1 MGKEIDI
8 ERINDGQCGDD
19 MHGWT
24 PLPGICFGID
34 FVYYRSKMSSPLSVS
49 RNVFS
54 AISKICFF
62 VKPHDVLSWLDIG
75 IRDGDGGDVIQGP

>member
-1 MGKEIDI
+1 
-8 ERINDGQCGDD
+8 
-19 MHGWT
+19 
-24 PLPGICFGID
+24 
-34 FVYYRSKMSSPLSVS
+34 MSSPLSVS